1 MFYYTSQCPHST
13 HITILVNNMHW
24 QKMQTVENTSEWQA
38 SLPPALPAVL
48 GPSLQG
54 AVVQRQFLS
63 SAPHRAWCQAFPRW
77 MAISAGGTGW
87 GKELEGTSRP
97 FPELAVNLGDAS
109 RISQSLCNLK
119 GTPTLTVE
127 KLFIFNLD
135 VLSTMLYR
143 WRSLKATVKIRLKT
157 RSRRLKSKSWEHQR
171 TPDSREH

>member
-1 MFYYTSQCPHST
+1 
-13 HITILVNNMHW
+13 
-24 QKMQTVENTSEWQA
+24 
-38 SLPPALPAVL
+38 
-48 GPSLQG
+48 
-54 AVVQRQFLS
+54 
-63 SAPHRAWCQAFPRW
+63 

-143 WRSLKATVKIRLKT
+143 WRSLEATVKIRLRT
-157 RSRRLKSKSWEHQR
+157 RSRRLKSKS
-171 TPDSREH
+171 

>member
-1 MFYYTSQCPHST
+1 
-13 HITILVNNMHW
+13 
-24 QKMQTVENTSEWQA
+24 
-38 SLPPALPAVL
+38 
-48 GPSLQG
+48 
-54 AVVQRQFLS
+54 
-63 SAPHRAWCQAFPRW
+63 

-135 VLSTMLYR
+135 VLSTVLYR
-143 WRSLKATVKIRLKT
+143 RRSLETTVKIRLKT
-157 RSRRLKSKSWEHQR
+157 RSRRLKSKS
-171 TPDSREH
+171 